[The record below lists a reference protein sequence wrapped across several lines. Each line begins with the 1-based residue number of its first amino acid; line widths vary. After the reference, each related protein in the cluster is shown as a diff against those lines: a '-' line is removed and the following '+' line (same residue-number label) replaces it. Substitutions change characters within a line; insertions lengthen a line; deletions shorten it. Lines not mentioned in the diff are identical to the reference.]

1 MPAKSKSNKQA
12 KSAMQMAEES
22 ALKAAILAKKVFDT
36 DSNDDEGESDQEGD
50 ESSEGETA
58 TAAAKL
64 SSKKRKVAAGKRI
77 GRIEKTRRIA
87 CEEKSSCPC
96 THQKEH

>member
-1 MPAKSKSNKQA
+1 MPAKSKSNQRA

-50 ESSEGETA
+50 ESSDGETA
-58 TAAAKL
+58 TTAAKL
-64 SSKKRKVAAGKRI
+64 SIKK
-77 GRIEKTRRIA
+77 RIEKSLQL
-87 CEEKSSCPC
+87 KKNW
-96 THQKEH
+96 QN